1 MIDFA
6 TILVNLFLVSIVLF
20 VYRQYDKRSRALDK
34 IKKFVDLTKVNLE
47 DFIEDKTKEINDLAV
62 DMEAYQRSS
71 IEIIKKIEEVQQ
83 KIKNKSNDFAE
94 VEKKIAYHDSML
106 KDLDEMTFKVQENI
120 QRLQVDGKIV
130 DKLSKTLKGFNT
142 QIDSVESNLNSVLE
156 KFDKTNKENLESIK
170 IASWEKFDT
179 NIKDLVF
186 KIDNLNKEIS
196 LYEKDL
202 ANIEERKNDI
212 LVKGNEKLD
221 LEFSDFLEKV
231 EFNIGKYS
239 KEIESSF
246 NFYENKYKLIEN
258 SIELIMES
266 VKNKI
271 NEKEDFILN
280 RLNEELQNKFKD
292 IFVYV
297 DDCSKEIKDKLE
309 DKLVLVDNEISSM
322 SSSFKDN
329 VYSRINSLEESM
341 RIEMGKYEEQ
351 VDDVFDKFRSQ
362 VELNLKNIYED
373 YEDKISQV
381 DNNIRERVE
390 LSLLDLNSKMES
402 VQSGA
407 IDLIKRLED
416 DSNGI
421 YLEFKGKFGAD
432 IEVFSESFKG
442 DINQLKMQLE
452 SQLLDVDSNIQEKLI
467 KLNDNLISNFE
478 EINGRFNNNYSNL
491 NDNIN
496 AKYTA
501 LFESLD
507 SSSSKFENQMESK
520 YKSFTDKLTAGM
532 DEFSLMYGEKFET
545 LSQEATNNYQEF
557 QDLNK
562 KLENEIESFYN
573 MFEKTQETLKVDF
586 NTSLINIKDEI
597 GKNIVEFKDRYY
609 DEVNIFVTQLEESK
623 LQYSKWQG
631 EMDSNLKNIESQIN
645 KTNEEF
651 LSLIQI
657 QKDKGIELSESVFN
671 DLSDHI
677 QKKAIDMHGSWKD
690 ELIALNKSL
699 LDIKVS
705 SEELLSSAT
714 LKIESLEKDVN
725 DRMEYVL
732 LKTGDIE
739 SLVIEKYKELKDMSY
754 SQSDEAI
761 LGIKE
766 FINRQ
771 TEIIKDKSVFMLE
784 DLNKKFD
791 DKNNFVISK
800 IEECDYK
807 LKDFKIE
814 SEDILNNFK
823 SDLNEFIESKLQ
835 IVSNIKS
842 DNQKQIDDFL
852 DRISKDILNRKDSIN
867 NEVDSKLSDW
877 QSKLNEIT
885 VKIENLLSSGKVDL
899 DLIDS
904 EVTTKIKELKF
915 SIESLESYYLEKI
928 DEFRNQGAIYSD
940 ELLQDI
946 MNHFNKETR
955 ELEENLSKKFAAVL
969 NNSEEF
975 VKEVDSLLQDKRTDI
990 ASFQANIDITL
1001 DSLNVKFN
1009 DINKE
1014 INGKYN
1020 EVISNYRGYSENI
1033 SSKLENEIMHE
1044 IENLSRRLTDRIDSL
1059 SKGMDENLQKLKESF
1074 DVSKY
1079 QVEKFE
1085 LKVKDLTDDGEAKIN
1100 ELVKEIEQY
1109 YKSRLEEA
1117 IDYRR
1122 TIDNDIMQAK
1132 ERFGEITNELKNNI
1146 ESKSEFLNDLYK
1158 ERFKLIESNF
1168 EERYS
1173 TFLIESEGAIS
1184 KIRDEIYKTLTSNDE
1199 NLQIKISE
1207 MDQNFEIIDQRSKD
1221 ILEFEKELQD
1231 KIKDC
1236 YGFINSQFGEIKAGV
1251 EENIKNHFDVCI
1263 KKVNTLIDDDIVKY
1277 ENEIHK
1283 RIDSLKSIE
1292 STFDSIEKNLND
1304 KVSGCIDKIAN
1315 DFNLKY
1321 IELEERC
1328 NEGQLNLENKIDNK
1342 IKAIDNLALSQ
1353 YDGLEKKYA
1362 DMYDE
1367 FSERLNSYI
1376 VTLSEEFKSSNKEM
1390 IFELESQLKNL
1401 KNLESDLNNVE
1412 KDVIRLKEESYHN
1425 VSSHLKLL
1433 EEDFFK
1439 DLKIRGEELK
1449 YSLENFI
1456 ASYNDKIQ
1464 NLEYDLSK
1472 NLEDKTE
1479 LIQSFR
1485 LDIEQKM
1492 KDDKEN
1498 FYLDFTKEFS
1508 SKKKDMQSE
1517 IALMETNITGKVDEF
1532 VDFVN
1537 NKQSII
1543 DSWFLNIKDDVK
1555 DWQEKSYS
1563 TIEKRI
1569 NLAEL
1574 GIKSFENDIFNV
1586 KIGLESF
1593 KDGFEIK
1600 AEEIFSNLQNEAKKI
1615 EQSVHLDFKNIGESL
1630 NLKVLDLEK
1639 FVDFKVEKIDEKVNK
1654 KTEDILIQAEVKFLT
1669 QQKDLEDKIFELN
1682 QKLEHEF
1689 TILSSNLD
1697 KVRRE
1702 MVDVISSDKESF
1714 EGQIEL
1720 INKNIS
1726 EFSEKISLYR
1736 NNIETSIENEYN
1748 SFSKSIKSDLG
1759 LLEDEL
1765 KKSLKHSTSEI
1776 ETIKS
1781 GLQEQIDK
1789 FEVEFKKNHKELLKE
1804 VDNNILELESK
1815 ILNCDVQF
1823 NKFISEIKDNLV
1835 EYKSD
1840 LRAEFEDSYDK
1851 INFQIENQIENFK
1864 KLDSE
1869 LEKNNSIF
1877 LEAYS
1882 LKDKLEKLWETLKNE
1897 IELAQEYKNNFE
1909 NVNKEFYNIQ
1919 KETLGI
1925 IEIFNELKV
1934 EQESIKSIKNDF
1946 NRFFEFYSSFDS
1958 RYKSLI
1964 ESYDEMQIYK
1974 AKIKEIADEQR
1985 TILDNYER
1993 ISNKESILKSTIES
2007 VDKNFDLINEVEKR
2021 FNNLSKESAKFQ
2033 DNLKDMENVVSS
2045 LLLNKGLSEEVLI
2058 NAQNLKE
2065 MLLDIENKLKN
2076 TLTMRERVVKSE
2088 TRLEN
2093 LNIAAE
2099 ERIKTLGI
2107 LVKTDSKYQ
2116 DNVGLNNETVRN
2128 SVIKLMRQGWSA
2140 EEISRATKLSIGEV
2154 ELILEL
2160 GISNKGD

>member
-1 MIDFA
+1 M
-6 TILVNLFLVSIVLF
+6 
-20 VYRQYDKRSRALDK
+20 RK
-34 IKKFVDLTKVNLE
+34 I
-47 DFIEDKTKEINDLAV
+47 
-62 DMEAYQRSS
+62 YQ
-71 IEIIKKIEEVQQ
+71 
-83 KIKNKSNDFAE
+83 
-94 VEKKIAYHDSML
+94 
-106 KDLDEMTFKVQENI
+106 
-120 QRLQVDGKIV
+120 
-130 DKLSKTLKGFNT
+130 
-142 QIDSVESNLNSVLE
+142 
-156 KFDKTNKENLESIK
+156 
-170 IASWEKFDT
+170 
-179 NIKDLVF
+179 
-186 KIDNLNKEIS
+186 
-196 LYEKDL
+196 
-202 ANIEERKNDI
+202 
-212 LVKGNEKLD
+212 
-221 LEFSDFLEKV
+221 
-231 EFNIGKYS
+231 
-239 KEIESSF
+239 
-246 NFYENKYKLIEN
+246 
-258 SIELIMES
+258 
-266 VKNKI
+266 
-271 NEKEDFILN
+271 
-280 RLNEELQNKFKD
+280 
-292 IFVYV
+292 
-297 DDCSKEIKDKLE
+297 
-309 DKLVLVDNEISSM
+309 
-322 SSSFKDN
+322 
-329 VYSRINSLEESM
+329 
-341 RIEMGKYEEQ
+341 
-351 VDDVFDKFRSQ
+351 
-362 VELNLKNIYED
+362 
-373 YEDKISQV
+373 
-381 DNNIRERVE
+381 
-390 LSLLDLNSKMES
+390 
-402 VQSGA
+402 
-407 IDLIKRLED
+407 
-416 DSNGI
+416 
-421 YLEFKGKFGAD
+421 
-432 IEVFSESFKG
+432 
-442 DINQLKMQLE
+442 
-452 SQLLDVDSNIQEKLI
+452 
-467 KLNDNLISNFE
+467 
-478 EINGRFNNNYSNL
+478 
-491 NDNIN
+491 
-496 AKYTA
+496 
-501 LFESLD
+501 
-507 SSSSKFENQMESK
+507 
-520 YKSFTDKLTAGM
+520 
-532 DEFSLMYGEKFET
+532 
-545 LSQEATNNYQEF
+545 
-557 QDLNK
+557 
-562 KLENEIESFYN
+562 
-573 MFEKTQETLKVDF
+573 
-586 NTSLINIKDEI
+586 
-597 GKNIVEFKDRYY
+597 
-609 DEVNIFVTQLEESK
+609 
-623 LQYSKWQG
+623 
-631 EMDSNLKNIESQIN
+631 
-645 KTNEEF
+645 
-651 LSLIQI
+651 
-657 QKDKGIELSESVFN
+657 
-671 DLSDHI
+671 
-677 QKKAIDMHGSWKD
+677 
-690 ELIALNKSL
+690 
-699 LDIKVS
+699 
-705 SEELLSSAT
+705 
-714 LKIESLEKDVN
+714 
-725 DRMEYVL
+725 
-732 LKTGDIE
+732 
-739 SLVIEKYKELKDMSY
+739 
-754 SQSDEAI
+754 
-761 LGIKE
+761 
-766 FINRQ
+766 
-771 TEIIKDKSVFMLE
+771 
-784 DLNKKFD
+784 
-791 DKNNFVISK
+791 
-800 IEECDYK
+800 
-807 LKDFKIE
+807 
-814 SEDILNNFK
+814 
-823 SDLNEFIESKLQ
+823 
-835 IVSNIKS
+835 
-842 DNQKQIDDFL
+842 
-852 DRISKDILNRKDSIN
+852 
-867 NEVDSKLSDW
+867 
-877 QSKLNEIT
+877 
-885 VKIENLLSSGKVDL
+885 
-899 DLIDS
+899 
-904 EVTTKIKELKF
+904 
-915 SIESLESYYLEKI
+915 
-928 DEFRNQGAIYSD
+928 
-940 ELLQDI
+940 
-946 MNHFNKETR
+946 
-955 ELEENLSKKFAAVL
+955 KKFAAVL

-1033 SSKLENEIMHE
+1033 FSKLENEIMHE
-1044 IENLSRRLTDRIDSL
+1044 IENLSRRLTDRIEGL

-1122 TIDNDIMQAK
+1122 TIDSDIMQAK

-1207 MDQNFEIIDQRSKD
+1207 MDQNFEIIEQRSKD

-1292 STFDSIEKNLND
+1292 SAFDSIEKNLND

-1376 VTLSEEFKSSNKEM
+1376 ATLSEEFKSSNKEM

-1472 NLEDKTE
+1472 NLENKTE

-1639 FVDFKVEKIDEKVNK
+1639 FVDFKLEKIDEKVNK

-1689 TILSSNLD
+1689 TTLSSNLD

-1765 KKSLKHSTSEI
+1765 KK
-1776 ETIKS
+1776 
-1781 GLQEQIDK
+1781 
-1789 FEVEFKKNHKELLKE
+1789 V
-1804 VDNNILELESK
+1804 
-1815 ILNCDVQF
+1815 
-1823 NKFISEIKDNLV
+1823 
-1835 EYKSD
+1835 
-1840 LRAEFEDSYDK
+1840 
-1851 INFQIENQIENFK
+1851 
-1864 KLDSE
+1864 
-1869 LEKNNSIF
+1869 
-1877 LEAYS
+1877 
-1882 LKDKLEKLWETLKNE
+1882 
-1897 IELAQEYKNNFE
+1897 
-1909 NVNKEFYNIQ
+1909 
-1919 KETLGI
+1919 
-1925 IEIFNELKV
+1925 
-1934 EQESIKSIKNDF
+1934 
-1946 NRFFEFYSSFDS
+1946 
-1958 RYKSLI
+1958 
-1964 ESYDEMQIYK
+1964 
-1974 AKIKEIADEQR
+1974 
-1985 TILDNYER
+1985 
-1993 ISNKESILKSTIES
+1993 
-2007 VDKNFDLINEVEKR
+2007 
-2021 FNNLSKESAKFQ
+2021 
-2033 DNLKDMENVVSS
+2033 
-2045 LLLNKGLSEEVLI
+2045 
-2058 NAQNLKE
+2058 
-2065 MLLDIENKLKN
+2065 
-2076 TLTMRERVVKSE
+2076 
-2088 TRLEN
+2088 
-2093 LNIAAE
+2093 
-2099 ERIKTLGI
+2099 
-2107 LVKTDSKYQ
+2107 
-2116 DNVGLNNETVRN
+2116 
-2128 SVIKLMRQGWSA
+2128 
-2140 EEISRATKLSIGEV
+2140 
-2154 ELILEL
+2154 
-2160 GISNKGD
+2160 

>member
-156 KFDKTNKENLESIK
+156 KFDKANKENLESIK

-179 NIKDLVF
+179 NIKELVF

-297 DDCSKEIKDKLE
+297 DDRSKEIKDKLE

-867 NEVDSKLSDW
+867 NEVDIKLSDW

-1044 IENLSRRLTDRIDSL
+1044 IENLSRRLTDRIEGL

-1122 TIDNDIMQAK
+1122 TIDSDIMQAK

-1207 MDQNFEIIDQRSKD
+1207 MDQNFEIIEQRSKD

-1263 KKVNTLIDDDIVKY
+1263 KKANTLIDDDIVKY

-1376 VTLSEEFKSSNKEM
+1376 ATLSEEFKSSNREM

-1472 NLEDKTE
+1472 NLENKTE

-1639 FVDFKVEKIDEKVNK
+1639 FVDFKLEKIDEKVNK

-1689 TILSSNLD
+1689 TTLSSNLD

-1789 FEVEFKKNHKELLKE
+1789 FEAEFKKNHKELLKE

-1897 IELAQEYKNNFE
+1897 IGLAQEYKNNFE

-1925 IEIFNELKV
+1925 IEIFNELKL

>member
-1 MIDFA
+1 
-6 TILVNLFLVSIVLF
+6 
-20 VYRQYDKRSRALDK
+20 
-34 IKKFVDLTKVNLE
+34 
-47 DFIEDKTKEINDLAV
+47 
-62 DMEAYQRSS
+62 
-71 IEIIKKIEEVQQ
+71 
-83 KIKNKSNDFAE
+83 
-94 VEKKIAYHDSML
+94 
-106 KDLDEMTFKVQENI
+106 
-120 QRLQVDGKIV
+120 
-130 DKLSKTLKGFNT
+130 
-142 QIDSVESNLNSVLE
+142 
-156 KFDKTNKENLESIK
+156 
-170 IASWEKFDT
+170 
-179 NIKDLVF
+179 
-186 KIDNLNKEIS
+186 
-196 LYEKDL
+196 
-202 ANIEERKNDI
+202 
-212 LVKGNEKLD
+212 
-221 LEFSDFLEKV
+221 
-231 EFNIGKYS
+231 
-239 KEIESSF
+239 
-246 NFYENKYKLIEN
+246 
-258 SIELIMES
+258 
-266 VKNKI
+266 
-271 NEKEDFILN
+271 
-280 RLNEELQNKFKD
+280 
-292 IFVYV
+292 
-297 DDCSKEIKDKLE
+297 
-309 DKLVLVDNEISSM
+309 
-322 SSSFKDN
+322 
-329 VYSRINSLEESM
+329 
-341 RIEMGKYEEQ
+341 
-351 VDDVFDKFRSQ
+351 
-362 VELNLKNIYED
+362 
-373 YEDKISQV
+373 
-381 DNNIRERVE
+381 
-390 LSLLDLNSKMES
+390 
-402 VQSGA
+402 
-407 IDLIKRLED
+407 
-416 DSNGI
+416 
-421 YLEFKGKFGAD
+421 
-432 IEVFSESFKG
+432 
-442 DINQLKMQLE
+442 
-452 SQLLDVDSNIQEKLI
+452 
-467 KLNDNLISNFE
+467 
-478 EINGRFNNNYSNL
+478 
-491 NDNIN
+491 
-496 AKYTA
+496 
-501 LFESLD
+501 
-507 SSSSKFENQMESK
+507 
-520 YKSFTDKLTAGM
+520 
-532 DEFSLMYGEKFET
+532 
-545 LSQEATNNYQEF
+545 
-557 QDLNK
+557 
-562 KLENEIESFYN
+562 
-573 MFEKTQETLKVDF
+573 
-586 NTSLINIKDEI
+586 
-597 GKNIVEFKDRYY
+597 
-609 DEVNIFVTQLEESK
+609 
-623 LQYSKWQG
+623 
-631 EMDSNLKNIESQIN
+631 
-645 KTNEEF
+645 
-651 LSLIQI
+651 
-657 QKDKGIELSESVFN
+657 
-671 DLSDHI
+671 
-677 QKKAIDMHGSWKD
+677 MHGSWKD

-771 TEIIKDKSVFMLE
+771 TEIIKDKSIFMLE

-904 EVTTKIKELKF
+904 EVATKIKELKF

-975 VKEVDSLLQDKRTDI
+975 VKEVDSLLQDKRSDI

-1122 TIDNDIMQAK
+1122 TIDSDIMQAK

-1207 MDQNFEIIDQRSKD
+1207 MDQNFEIIEQRSKD

-1376 VTLSEEFKSSNKEM
+1376 ATLSEEFKSSNKEM

-1472 NLEDKTE
+1472 NLENKTE

-1492 KDDKEN
+1492 KHDKEN

-1600 AEEIFSNLQNEAKKI
+1600 AEEIFNNLQNEAKKI

-1669 QQKDLEDKIFELN
+1669 QQKDLEDKIFDLN

-1689 TILSSNLD
+1689 TTLSSNLD

-1815 ILNCDVQF
+1815 ILNCDIQF

-1897 IELAQEYKNNFE
+1897 IDLAQEYKNNFE

-1925 IEIFNELKV
+1925 IEIFNELKS

-2021 FNNLSKESAKFQ
+2021 FNNLSKESSKFQ

-2076 TLTMRERVVKSE
+2076 TMTMREKVVKSE

>member
-83 KIKNKSNDFAE
+83 KIRNKSNDFAE

-179 NIKDLVF
+179 NIKELVF
-186 KIDNLNKEIS
+186 KMDNLNKEIS

-202 ANIEERKNDI
+202 ANIEERKKDI

-221 LEFSDFLEKV
+221 LEFNDFLEKV
-231 EFNIGKYS
+231 EFNIDKYS
-239 KEIESSF
+239 KEIENSF
-246 NFYENKYKLIEN
+246 TFYENKYKLIED
-258 SIELIMES
+258 SIGLIMES

-292 IFVYV
+292 IFTYV
-297 DDCSKEIKDKLE
+297 DDRSKEIQDKLE
-309 DKLVLVDNEISSM
+309 NKLVLVDNEISSM

-341 RIEMGKYEEQ
+341 RIEMVKYEEQ

-381 DNNIRERVE
+381 DNNIRERVD

-402 VQSGA
+402 VQVGA

-421 YLEFKGKFGAD
+421 YLEFKSKFGAD
-432 IEVFSESFKG
+432 IELFSESFKG

-452 SQLLDVDSNIQEKLI
+452 SQLLDVDSNVQDKLV

-478 EINGRFNNNYSNL
+478 EINGRFNNSYSNL
-491 NDNIN
+491 SDNIN

-507 SSSSKFENQMESK
+507 SSSSKFEDQMESK
-520 YKSFTDKLTAGM
+520 YNSFTDKLTAEM
-532 DEFSLMYGEKFET
+532 DEFSLIYGEKFET
-545 LSQEATNNYQEF
+545 LSQEAINNYQGF
-557 QDLNK
+557 QELNK
-562 KLENEIESFYN
+562 KLENEIGSFYN
-573 MFEKTQETLKVDF
+573 MFEKTQETLKGDF
-586 NTSLINIKDEI
+586 NAILINIKEEI
-597 GKNIVEFKDRYY
+597 DKNIIEFKDRYY
-609 DEVNIFVTQLEESK
+609 DEINIFVAQLEKSK
-623 LQYSKWQG
+623 LQYSKWQDKI
-631 EMDSNLKNIESQIN
+631 DSNLKNIESQIN

-699 LDIKVS
+699 LDIKIS

-714 LKIESLEKDVN
+714 LKIENLEKDVN

-771 TEIIKDKSVFMLE
+771 TEVIKDKSVFMLE

-852 DRISKDILNRKDSIN
+852 DRISKDILNRKDLIN

-904 EVTTKIKELKF
+904 EVTTKIKELRF

-955 ELEENLSKKFAAVL
+955 ELEENLSKKFASVL

-1001 DSLNVKFN
+1001 DSLSVKFN

-1059 SKGMDENLQKLKESF
+1059 SKSMDENLQKLKESF

-1085 LKVKDLTDDGEAKIN
+1085 LKVKDLTDAGEVKIS
-1100 ELVKEIEQY
+1100 EFVKEIEQY

-1122 TIDNDIMQAK
+1122 TIDSDIMQAK
-1132 ERFGEITNELKNNI
+1132 ERFGEITNDLKNNI

-1207 MDQNFEIIDQRSKD
+1207 MDNNFEIIEQRSKD
-1221 ILEFEKELQD
+1221 ILELEKELQD

-1236 YGFINSQFGEIKAGV
+1236 YGVINSQFGEIKVSV
-1251 EENIKNHFDVCI
+1251 EENIKNHFELCI
-1263 KKVNTLIDDDIVKY
+1263 KKVNTLINDDIVKY

-1292 STFDSIEKNLND
+1292 STFDSIEKDLND

-1315 DFNLKY
+1315 NFNLKY
-1321 IELEERC
+1321 VELEERC

-1376 VTLSEEFKSSNKEM
+1376 TTLNEEFKRSNKEM

-1401 KNLESDLNNVE
+1401 KNLESDLNNIE

-1472 NLEDKTE
+1472 NLENKTE

-1492 KDDKEN
+1492 KEDKEN

-1543 DSWFLNIKDDVK
+1543 DSWFLNIKGDVK
-1555 DWQEKSYS
+1555 NWQEKSYS
-1563 TIEKRI
+1563 TIEERI

-1574 GIKSFENDIFNV
+1574 GIRSFENDIFNV

-1689 TILSSNLD
+1689 TTLSSNLD
-1697 KVRRE
+1697 KARQE

-1720 INKNIS
+1720 MNKNIS

-1736 NNIETSIENEYN
+1736 NNIETSIDNEYN
-1748 SFSKSIKSDLG
+1748 SFSKSIKSEFG

-1765 KKSLKHSTSEI
+1765 KKSLKHSTLEI
-1776 ETIKS
+1776 ETIKN

-1789 FEVEFKKNHKELLKE
+1789 FEAEFNKNHKKLLKE
-1804 VDNNILELESK
+1804 VDTNILELESK
-1815 ILNCDVQF
+1815 ILNCDIKF

-1864 KLDSE
+1864 KLDAE

-1897 IELAQEYKNNFE
+1897 IDLAQEYKNNFE

-1925 IEIFNELKV
+1925 VETFNALKL

-1946 NRFFEFYSSFDS
+1946 NRFFEFYSLFDS

-1993 ISNKESILKSTIES
+1993 ISNKEGILKSTIES

-2021 FNNLSKESAKFQ
+2021 FNTLSKESAKFQ

-2065 MLLDIENKLKN
+2065 MLLDIENRLKN
-2076 TLTMRERVVKSE
+2076 TLTMREKVVKSE

>member
-34 IKKFVDLTKVNLE
+34 IKKFIDLAKVNLE

-71 IEIIKKIEEVQQ
+71 IEIIKKIDEVQQ

-106 KDLDEMTFKVQENI
+106 KDLDEMTLKVQENI

-170 IASWEKFDT
+170 IASWEKFDI
-179 NIKDLVF
+179 NIKELIL
-186 KIDNLNKEIS
+186 KMDNLNKEID

-202 ANIEERKNDI
+202 ANIEERKKDI
-212 LVKGNEKLD
+212 LVKGDEKLD
-221 LEFSDFLEKV
+221 LEFNDFLEKV

-246 NFYENKYKLIEN
+246 VFYENKYKLIED
-258 SIELIMES
+258 SIELIMER
-266 VKNKI
+266 VKNQI

-292 IFVYV
+292 VFTYV
-297 DDCSKEIKDKLE
+297 DDRSREIQDKLE
-309 DKLVLVDNEISSM
+309 DKLILIDDEISSM

-329 VYSRINSLEESM
+329 AYSRINSLEESI

-351 VDDVFDKFRSQ
+351 VDNVFDKFRSQ
-362 VELNLKNIYED
+362 VELNLKNIYGE

-381 DNNIRERVE
+381 DKNIRERVE
-390 LSLLDLNSKMES
+390 LSLLDLNSKMEG
-402 VQSGA
+402 VQLDA
-407 IDLIKRLED
+407 TALMKRLED
-416 DSNGI
+416 DSNGL
-421 YLEFKGKFGAD
+421 YLEFKNKFVSD
-432 IEVFSESFKG
+432 IELFSESFKD
-442 DINQLKMQLE
+442 DINKLKIQLE
-452 SQLLDVDSNIQEKLI
+452 SQLLNVDSNIQDKLI

-478 EINGRFNNNYSNL
+478 EIDSRFNNDYSNL
-491 NDNIN
+491 SDNLN
-496 AKYTA
+496 VKYKA

-507 SSSSKFENQMESK
+507 SSSSKFEDQMESK
-520 YKSFTDKLTAGM
+520 YKGITDRLTSEI
-532 DEFSLMYGEKFET
+532 DEFSLMYGEKFDR
-545 LSQEATNNYQEF
+545 LSQEAINNYREF

-562 KLENEIESFYN
+562 KLENEIGSLGN
-573 MFEKTQETLKVDF
+573 MFEKTQEILKQDF
-586 NTSLINIKDEI
+586 NDSLISIKDEI
-597 GKNIVEFKDRYY
+597 GKNIAEFKDRYY
-609 DEVNIFVTQLEESK
+609 DEIDIFVRQLEESK
-623 LQYSKWQG
+623 LQYSNWQG
-631 EMDSNLKNIESQIN
+631 EMDSNLKNIESKIN

-651 LSLIQI
+651 ISLIEI
-657 QKDKGIELSESVFN
+657 QKDKGRELSESVFN

-677 QKKAIDMHGSWKD
+677 QKKAIDMHGSWKE

-699 LDIKVS
+699 LDIKIS

-714 LKIESLEKDVN
+714 SKIENLERDVN
-725 DRMEYVL
+725 DRVEYVL

-739 SLVIEKYKELKDMSY
+739 SLMIEKYKELKDMSY
-754 SQSDEAI
+754 SQSDEVL

-771 TEIIKDKSVFMLE
+771 TEIIKDKSVLMLE

-791 DKNNFVISK
+791 DKNNFIISK

-814 SEDILNNFK
+814 SEDVLNNFK

-835 IVSNIKS
+835 IVSNIKT

-852 DRISKDILNRKDSIN
+852 DRISKDILNRKDSIDT
-867 NEVDSKLSDW
+867 EIDSKLSDW
-877 QSKLNEIT
+877 QGKLNEIT

-904 EVTTKIKELKF
+904 EMTSKIKELQL
-915 SIESLESYYLEKI
+915 SIEGLESYYLEKI
-928 DEFRNQGAIYSD
+928 DDFRNQGAIYSN

-946 MNHFNKETR
+946 MNHFNKDTR

-975 VKEVDSLLQDKRTDI
+975 VKEVDSLLQDKRTDF

-1014 INGKYN
+1014 INEKYN

-1044 IENLSRRLTDRIDSL
+1044 IENLNRRLTDRIDSL
-1059 SKGMDENLQKLKESF
+1059 SKSMDENLQKLKESF

-1085 LKVKDLTDDGEAKIN
+1085 LRVKDLTDDGEAKIS
-1100 ELVKEIEQY
+1100 EFVKEIEHY

-1122 TIDNDIMQAK
+1122 TIDSDIMQAK
-1132 ERFGEITNELKNNI
+1132 ERFGEITNDLKNNI

-1184 KIRDEIYKTLTSNDE
+1184 KIRDEIYKTLTNNDE

-1207 MDQNFEIIDQRSKD
+1207 MDHNFEIVEQRSKE
-1221 ILEFEKELQD
+1221 ILEFEKELRD
-1231 KIKDC
+1231 RIKDC
-1236 YGFINSQFGEIKAGV
+1236 YGVINAQFGEIKVSV
-1251 EENIKNHFDVCI
+1251 EENIKNHFEVCI
-1263 KKVNTLIDDDIVKY
+1263 KKANTLIDDDILKY

-1292 STFDSIEKNLND
+1292 NTFDSIEKSLND
-1304 KVSGCIDKIAN
+1304 KVAGCVDKIAN
-1315 DFNLKY
+1315 GFNLKY

-1328 NEGQLNLENKIDNK
+1328 NEEQLNLENKIDNK
-1342 IKAIDNLALSQ
+1342 IKVIDNLALSQ
-1353 YDGLEKKYA
+1353 YDELEKKYA

-1367 FSERLNSYI
+1367 FSKRLNSYI
-1376 VTLSEEFKSSNKEM
+1376 TTLSEEFKHSNKDM
-1390 IFELESQLKNL
+1390 IFGLESQLKNL
-1401 KNLESDLNNVE
+1401 KNLESDLNSVE

-1439 DLKIRGEELK
+1439 DLEVRGEELK
-1449 YSLENFI
+1449 SSLENFI
-1456 ASYNDKIQ
+1456 ALYNDKIQ
-1464 NLEYDLSK
+1464 YLEYDLSK
-1472 NLEDKTE
+1472 NLESKTE
-1479 LIQSFR
+1479 LIQSFH
-1485 LDIEQKM
+1485 LDIEQKI
-1492 KDDKEN
+1492 KNDKEN

-1508 SKKKDMQSE
+1508 SKKKDMENE
-1517 IALMETNITGKVDEF
+1517 IVLMETNITSRVDEF
-1532 VDFVN
+1532 IDFVN
-1537 NKQSII
+1537 NRQNTI
-1543 DSWFLNIKDDVK
+1543 DSWFLNIKDNVK
-1555 DWQEKSYS
+1555 TWQEESCS
-1563 TIEKRI
+1563 VIEKRI

-1574 GIKSFENDIFNV
+1574 GIKSFENDILNA

-1593 KDGFEIK
+1593 KDGFETK
-1600 AEEIFSNLQNEAKKI
+1600 AEEMFDNLQSEAKKI
-1615 EQSVHLDFKNIGESL
+1615 EQSVHLDFKNIGEAL

-1639 FVDFKVEKIDEKVNK
+1639 FVDFKVEKIDERVNK
-1654 KTEDILIQAEVKFLT
+1654 KTEDILIKAEVKFLT

-1689 TILSSNLD
+1689 TSLSANFE
-1697 KVRRE
+1697 KVRQE
-1702 MVDVISSDKESF
+1702 MGDLIFNDKESF
-1714 EGQIEL
+1714 EGQVEL
-1720 INKNIS
+1720 MHKNIS
-1726 EFSEKISLYR
+1726 EFSEKINLYK

-1748 SFSKSIKSDLG
+1748 YFSKSIRSECG

-1765 KKSLKHSTSEI
+1765 KKSLKHSKLEI
-1776 ETIKS
+1776 ETVKN

-1789 FEVEFKKNHKELLKE
+1789 FEGEFKKNYKELLRE
-1804 VDNNILELESK
+1804 VDANVLELESK
-1815 ILNCDVQF
+1815 ISNYDIKF
-1823 NKFISEIKDNLV
+1823 NKFVSDIKDNLV

-1840 LRAEFEDSYDK
+1840 LRAEFEDRYDK
-1851 INFQIENQIENFK
+1851 INFQIENFK
-1864 KLDSE
+1864 KLDAE

-1882 LKDKLEKLWETLKNE
+1882 LKDKLEQLWGTLKNE
-1897 IELAQEYKNNFE
+1897 INLAQEYKNNFE
-1909 NVNKEFYNIQ
+1909 NVNKEFHNIQ
-1919 KETLGI
+1919 KETSSI
-1925 IEIFNELKV
+1925 IETFNELKL
-1934 EQESIKSIKNDF
+1934 ERESIKAIKNDF

-1958 RYKSLI
+1958 RYRSLT

-2021 FNNLSKESAKFQ
+2021 FNNLNKESAKFQ
-2033 DNLKDMENVVSS
+2033 NNLKDMENVVSN
-2045 LLLNKGLSEEVLI
+2045 LLLNKGLSEEVLV

-2076 TLTMRERVVKSE
+2076 TLTMREKVVKSE

-2116 DNVGLNNETVRN
+2116 DNVGLNNKTVRN

-2160 GISNKGD
+2160 GISNKDD